1 MNASKTQTTRR
12 TKNRRDTLLGH
23 MRHSNILGS
32 RFKDLE
38 DAERIASI
46 LNPIGQAHKL
56 GSNITGAQCQISHS
70 FVRTTENTNTYD
82 DDHDPFEGQ
91 EMVFITLHLKSPA
104 SLTRFNQIRP
114 SLENA
119 LMAHGYGLYQLKAIC
134 DPSAYAPLDKYD
146 SDRCI
151 VERFPS
157 EKASQEAEKLA
168 NELSD
173 NPELAEAFR
182 TLSKTLKP
190 KSL

>member
-1 MNASKTQTTRR
+1 MDTRKTKSIRKTQ
-12 TKNRRDTLLGH
+12 NRRDTLVGH

-38 DAERIASI
+38 DAKRIAAI

-70 FVRTTENTNTYD
+70 FVRTAENTNSYD

-91 EMVFITLHLKSPA
+91 EMVFITLHLKSSA

-114 SLENA
+114 SFENA
-119 LMAHGYGLYQLKAIC
+119 LMAHGYGSYQLKAIC
-134 DPSAYAPLDKYD
+134 DPSAYVALEESD

-151 VERFPS
+151 VERPPS

-168 NELSD
+168 DELTD

-182 TLSKTLKP
+182 SLAKALKP
-190 KSL
+190 KST